1 MKNFQVAIDGPAGSG
16 KSTISKLIAK
26 ELKFQYLDTGAMYRA
41 ITYQALAL
49 KINLEDDTAYQ
60 FIEKLK
66 LEYKN
71 DKMYLN
77 GKDVSLEIRKP
88 NVTNN
93 VSTVAKN
100 KSVRIKMKDFQQKI
114 ASNGQVIL
122 DGRDIG
128 SNVLPNANLKVFL
141 TATIECRANRRFL
154 ENQAAGIKSS
164 LKELLEEIA
173 LRDHTDATRKYAP
186 LKKADDAVTIDTT
199 ELSIN
204 EVCAEIIK
212 LIHERMF

>member
-1 MKNFQVAIDGPAGSG
+1 LKNFQVAIDGPAGSG
-16 KSTISKLIAK
+16 KSTISKLVAK

-49 KINLEDDTAYQ
+49 EINLEEDNYH
-60 FIEKLK
+60 FIEELK
-66 LEYKN
+66 LEYKD
-71 DKMYLN
+71 DKMFLN

-88 NVTNN
+88 NVTNS

-100 KSVRIKMKDFQQKI
+100 RLVRKKMKELQQKT
-114 ASNGQVIL
+114 ASLGQVIL

-141 TATIECRANRRFL
+141 TATIECRAKRRYL
-154 ENQAAGIKSS
+154 ENQASGIKSN
-164 LKELLEEIA
+164 LEELLEEIA
-173 LRDHTDATRKYAP
+173 LRDHTDASREYAP

-199 ELSIN
+199 ELSIE
-204 EVCAEIIK
+204 EVCAKIIK

>member
-16 KSTISKLIAK
+16 KSTISKLVAK

-49 KINLEDDTAYQ
+49 EINLEEDNYH
-60 FIEKLK
+60 FIEELK
-66 LEYKN
+66 LEYKD
-71 DKMYLN
+71 DKMFLN

-88 NVTNN
+88 NVTNS

-100 KSVRIKMKDFQQKI
+100 RLVRKKMKELQQKT
-114 ASNGQVIL
+114 ASLGQVIL

-141 TATIECRANRRFL
+141 TATIECRAKRRYL
-154 ENQAAGIKSS
+154 ENQASGIKSN
-164 LKELLEEIA
+164 LEELLEEIA
-173 LRDHTDATRKYAP
+173 LRDHTDASREYAP

-199 ELSIN
+199 ELSIE
-204 EVCAEIIK
+204 EVCAKIIK